1 MRWGRVFGIGLS
13 GLLLTA
19 ALLPWLPDG
28 PDVLR
33 PVEVADAALEPL
45 PPVERVTPR
54 SAYPETLA
62 RPLFRSTRRP
72 EPAAPVAEAA
82 PPAPPRLV
90 GYRLTGIVS
99 TGARHMI
106 LLETPGGKSVQLYEG
121 ESVDG
126 WTVET
131 ITTETVV
138 LSQGETRVDLLNGA
152 AEDKSGGTG
161 RNTRWLPAGGQT
173 Q

>member
-1 MRWGRVFGIGLS
+1 MRLGRLLGIGLS
-13 GLLLTA
+13 GLLLA
-19 ALLPWLPDG
+19 VALWPWLPDR
-28 PDVLR
+28 PEAPP
-33 PVEVADAALEPL
+33 PVEVSDAVPEPL
-45 PPVERVTPR
+45 PDVERTKPR
-54 SAYPETLA
+54 PAYPETLA

-72 EPAAPVAEAA
+72 EPAVPVAETA

-90 GYRLTGIVS
+90 GYRLAGIVS
-99 TGARHMI
+99 MGARHMI

-131 ITTETVV
+131 INTQTVI

-152 AEDKSGGTG
+152 AEENSGGSG
-161 RNTRWLPAGGQT
+161 RNTRWLPAGGQK